1 MNGNFR
7 LSTPKMAFDVMYGAN
22 NVKKIEYIDLDS
34 KHTLKDE
41 PHHII
46 QNEQLR
52 SKYWKH
58 DLRVAFEYNF
68 NNKNNINV
76 AYTGSYTPTS
86 IITAGHQATTKPAM
100 WINMLTIK
108 CTILHCNIIWGSEL
122 K

>member
-52 SKYWKH
+52 SKY
-58 DLRVAFEYNF
+58 
-68 NNKNNINV
+68 
-76 AYTGSYTPTS
+76 
-86 IITAGHQATTKPAM
+86 
-100 WINMLTIK
+100 
-108 CTILHCNIIWGSEL
+108 
-122 K
+122 